1 MLYKVNTIINL
12 KILINNLIL
21 QFRNIL
27 EKIDTKLCD
36 FMY

>member
-21 QFRNIL
+21 QFRNIFR
-27 EKIDTKLCD
+27 KDK
-36 FMY
+36 Y

>member
-21 QFRNIL
+21 QFRNIFR
-27 EKIDTKLCD
+27 KDR
-36 FMY
+36 Y